1 MADNSKP
8 INRSDFRNI
17 TPSKRGRANQD
28 KSPYNP
34 DNGLFKR
41 LTKLFS
47 GPIVNRR
54 QQNYKSER
62 RRRLDKYRFQSA
74 QGQQFK
80 KSSYNPFDYV
90 HSQSMA
96 NQNRAERYVDF
107 EQMEYCLHGDT
118 KIAVPGG
125 YKTIKELAEE
135 YGTTQEFIVYAYDH
149 SKKQIVPAFGK
160 QARKTTTD
168 HAWKVVFENGQEI
181 IGTANHRLM
190 MRDGTYRRI
199 DQLNIGDSLMPFYRK
214 DLAHGQKDEG
224 DGYRWIYTIHQDT
237 ERKKGW
243 IAEHTLIAEWVA
255 GRKVEQDEV
264 VHHINFI
271 KHDNRP
277 ENLLIMD
284 SKKHLQYH
292 QNVVNQQRK
301 NTEWWNTFKSKHSEW
316 MKQNNPSER
325 KDITFEI
332 ILSLCDQYGYN
343 QKQICSMLDTDP
355 NTIKRKLKTKG
366 FDNFEVFA
374 KTYNPEWKNSG
385 QDNTGNKNPRYDHEL
400 TFENICNAYKKGMN
414 SNELARSLNT
424 TYMKISN
431 RIKQNGFKNF
441 TDFSNNYMNH
451 KVSKIEYYGFID
463 LYDLTVDGYKNFATD
478 SVISH
483 NTPEIA
489 SALDIYADEMTTSN
503 SLEKVLTI
511 DCPNEEIKNILHSLY
526 YDILNIEFN
535 LFGWSRTMCKFGDF
549 FLYLDIDERDGIRN
563 AIGIPPYEVERIEGE
578 DEKNPNYVQFQWN
591 SGGMTFE
598 NWQMGH
604 FRILGNDKYAPYGTS
619 VLEPARR
626 IWRQLTLLE
635 DAMMAYRIVRSA
647 ERRVFYVDVGNVAPN
662 DVEQFMQKAMTA
674 LKRNQVVDEKTGRVD
689 LRYNPLSIE
698 EDYFIPVRGQ
708 QSTKIES
715 LAGGQYTGDI
725 EDVKYLRDKLFSA
738 IKIPQSYLARGEGGE
753 EDKTTLAQ
761 KDIRFARTIQRL
773 QRSVI
778 SELEKIG
785 VIHLFV
791 LGYRNEDLI
800 KFKLKLNNP
809 SKIAELQELETWKT
823 KFEVASA
830 ATEGYFSKRW
840 VAKKIFGL
848 SDEEFLRNQREMFFD
863 FKFKAAVEKAG
874 SEQEAAAGDA
884 DAFSGGMDTSG
895 LGGDTGAGGAE
906 GGAGIDLGTLTS
918 EPEAGATPP
927 AETPAETPAGGEEA
941 GPLLAA
947 PGKRDDKLTTTPA
960 SRGKM
965 YMPVKY
971 RGGDSRPTGARTRSY
986 QSKFSKELGGGS
998 MRSVMG
1004 SGAQELFGL
1013 GNGIYEQ
1020 YENSYS
1026 EEMLSEA
1033 DKKQDSNIV
1042 EQKILSNNDS
1052 LKQLIS
1058 SLEKKNAR
1066 NKENSED

>member
-1 MADNSKP
+1 MADNNKP
-8 INRSDFRNI
+8 INRSDFRN
-17 TPSKRGRANQD
+17 TNPSKRSRVNQD
-28 KSPYNP
+28 KSPYNQ

-80 KSSYNPFDYV
+80 KSSYNPFDFV

-107 EQMEYCLHGDT
+107 EQMEYT
-118 KIAVPGG
+118 
-125 YKTIKELAEE
+125 AE
-135 YGTTQEFIVYAYDH
+135 
-149 SKKQIVPAFGK
+149 
-160 QARKTTTD
+160 
-168 HAWKVVFENGQEI
+168 
-181 IGTANHRLM
+181 
-190 MRDGTYRRI
+190 
-199 DQLNIGDSLMPFYRK
+199 
-214 DLAHGQKDEG
+214 
-224 DGYRWIYTIHQDT
+224 
-237 ERKKGW
+237 
-243 IAEHTLIAEWVA
+243 
-255 GRKVEQDEV
+255 
-264 VHHINFI
+264 IN
-271 KHDNRP
+271 
-277 ENLLIMD
+277 
-284 SKKHLQYH
+284 
-292 QNVVNQQRK
+292 
-301 NTEWWNTFKSKHSEW
+301 
-316 MKQNNPSER
+316 
-325 KDITFEI
+325 
-332 ILSLCDQYGYN
+332 
-343 QKQICSMLDTDP
+343 
-355 NTIKRKLKTKG
+355 
-366 FDNFEVFA
+366 
-374 KTYNPEWKNSG
+374 
-385 QDNTGNKNPRYDHEL
+385 
-400 TFENICNAYKKGMN
+400 
-414 SNELARSLNT
+414 
-424 TYMKISN
+424 
-431 RIKQNGFKNF
+431 
-441 TDFSNNYMNH
+441 
-451 KVSKIEYYGFID
+451 
-463 LYDLTVDGYKNFATD
+463 
-478 SVISH
+478 
-483 NTPEIA
+483 

-503 SLEKVLTI
+503 SLEKVLAI

-549 FLYLDIDERDGIRN
+549 FLYLDIDERDGIKN
-563 AIGIPPYEVERIEGE
+563 AIGIPPYEIERIEGE

-604 FRILGNDKYAPYGTS
+604 FRVLGNDKYAPYGTS
-619 VLEPARR
+619 VLEGARR

-674 LKRNQVVDEKTGRVD
+674 LKRNQVIDEKTGRVD

-738 IKIPQSYLARGEGGE
+738 IKIPQSYLSRGEGGE

-785 VIHLFV
+785 VVHLFI

-800 KFKLKLNNP
+800 KFKLRLNNP

-884 DAFSGGMDTSG
+884 DAFGGGMGVGG

-906 GGAGIDLGTLTS
+906 GGPGIDLGALTS
-918 EPEAGATPP
+918 EPEAGAAP
-927 AETPAETPAGGEEA
+927 AETPTETPAGGDEA

-960 SRGKM
+960 SRNKM

-971 RGGDSRPTGARTRSY
+971 RGGDSRPAGARTRSY

-998 MRSVMG
+998 MRNVMG

-1013 GNGIYEQ
+1013 GNGVYEQ
-1020 YENSYS
+1020 YENNYS

-1052 LKQLIS
+1052 LKQLII

-1066 NKENSED
+1066 NKEDSED